1 MVGIKS
7 WSQKFAVLI
16 VDIVT
21 KFGTVE
27 SFKVADATGKD
38 DEYISKI
45 QPKEID
51 PDLFLFC
58 TELNARRFR
67 NDDLETIE
75 KLTKALG
82 VSLWKHAVVV
92 FTFANEVS

>member
-1 MVGIKS
+1 MTGYEAIKNNV
-7 WSQKFAVLI
+7 K
-16 VDIVT
+16 VT
-21 KFGTVE
+21 VFETSGL
-27 SFKVADATGKD
+27 ADATGKD

-51 PDLFLFC
+51 PDDLFLFC

-67 NDDLETIE
+67 NDDLETTE

>member
-1 MVGIKS
+1 MTGYEAIKNNV
-7 WSQKFAVLI
+7 K
-16 VDIVT
+16 VT
-21 KFGTVE
+21 VFETSGL
-27 SFKVADATGKD
+27 ADATGKD
-38 DEYISKI
+38 DEYISKT

-67 NDDLETIE
+67 SDDLETIE

>member
-21 KFGTVE
+21 KFGTIE
-27 SFKVADATGKD
+27 SFKVTDATGKD

-82 VSLWKHAVVV
+82 VSL
-92 FTFANEVS
+92 